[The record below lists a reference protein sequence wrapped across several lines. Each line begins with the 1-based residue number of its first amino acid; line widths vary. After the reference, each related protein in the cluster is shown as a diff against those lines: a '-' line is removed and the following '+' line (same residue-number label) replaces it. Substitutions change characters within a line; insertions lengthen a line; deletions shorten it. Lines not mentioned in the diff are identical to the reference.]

1 MMIMKYLY
9 GAIGVSVVTMIVG
22 GYLYYKDTQARLR
35 AYAENQ
41 AVLELNLQRS
51 ENTITQIRQN
61 IRNQIEQNKIL
72 NQELQK
78 AEQEKNSLTEK
89 LSKHNLQ
96 YLAKRKPGLIE
107 KRINDA
113 TRKVFDDIER
123 VTNSR

>member
-78 AEQEKNSLTEK
+78 AEREKNSLTEK